1 MPRAALTQ
9 TDIDAFRE
17 RIIAAGTRLFA
28 EYGYEGVTLRGISA
42 ELGCSPMTP
51 YRYFKGKE
59 EIFASVRT
67 AVYERFAAAQEEAS
81 RAVDD
86 PMERLARLG
95 DAYVRFAFDEP
106 DAYRIMFELH
116 QDTEGDYPALEA
128 VTERTWAPMRRAVG
142 DAITA
147 GVLQGDPDVVAHI
160 LWAGLHGVISLHLAG
175 KLIMGVPVEEL
186 IGAMTAATLKGNV
199 PEGGLKE
206 EEK

>member
-17 RIIAAGTRLFA
+17 RIIAAGTHLFA
-28 EYGYEGVTLRGISA
+28 EHGYEGVTLRGISA

-86 PMERLARLG
+86 PMKRLAHLG
-95 DAYVRFAFDEP
+95 EAYVRFAFDEP
-106 DAYRIMFELH
+106 DAYRIMFALH
-116 QDTEGDYPALEA
+116 QDTEEDYPALEA
-128 VTERTWAPMRRAVG
+128 VTERTWAPMRSAVG
-142 DAITA
+142 DAIAT
-147 GVLQGDPDVVAHI
+147 GVLQGDPDIVAHT

-186 IGAMTAATLKGNV
+186 IGAMTAATLKGSI
-199 PEGGLKE
+199 PEGGLTE